1 MLTPAG
7 RGTATRPSRDRT
19 PMEIAAG
26 VALCVIPFV
35 LLLIAPWLGLRVAV
49 GVALA
54 VLAGIAAVCWLLC
67 TVGGPTRSP
76 GEGRRDEP

>member
-1 MLTPAG
+1 MLTLTG